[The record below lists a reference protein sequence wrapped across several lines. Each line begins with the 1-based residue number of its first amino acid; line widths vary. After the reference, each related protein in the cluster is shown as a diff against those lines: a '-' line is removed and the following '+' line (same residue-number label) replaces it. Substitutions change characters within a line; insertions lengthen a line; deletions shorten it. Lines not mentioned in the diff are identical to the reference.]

1 MPLIPP
7 PSQLMGLG
15 TQRLFR
21 GLRQGDQRALLAGA
35 AMLAFGWLRKTGAP
49 KKELIYRKEVPV
61 GSTVVIRH
69 RKGDMPQL
77 EITEPDVT

>member
-21 GLRQGDQRALLAGA
+21 GLRQGDQRALLLGAG
-35 AMLAFGWLRKTGAP
+35 MLAFGWLRKTAAP
-49 KKELIYRKEVPV
+49 KKELLYRKEVPL
-61 GSTVVIRH
+61 GSTVVVRY
-69 RKGDMPQL
+69 RKGDAPRL